1 MSRSIQSFSLLQ
13 LFASCSTPRTS
24 RGWIARWTVVLA
36 WLLVPAVLSAQAPTA
51 TPAPRATLTIDSLYA
66 SVRRAS
72 PALVAAD
79 ARARA
84 ARSRVAT
91 AGLPPDP
98 QLQLGWMNYM
108 LPSLAPMPTLGMT
121 QLQVMQ
127 MIPVAGQLGLA
138 RDIADARAR
147 AERARADDVWWEV
160 RARASGLFHQLYET
174 DGALGVMRETL
185 TLLDDIRR
193 SAEAMYRVGDGRQS
207 DVLRAQVEIA
217 RMTQDTLKMHAE
229 RSALA
234 AKLNA
239 LLDRGPDAS
248 VGAPQ
253 LAISSAELPT
263 LDALV
268 ALAAEARPMIAAV
281 AAETEAASRM
291 AVLAR
296 RELYPDLQLGVQLA
310 QGSGE
315 RMGSLM
321 IGASVPIFARRRQFR
336 ERDAADA
343 MRAMA
348 LADEAMVR
356 AETYGAIGVM
366 RAELERARR
375 LQVLYR
381 TTILPQAE
389 AAVASAHAAYRSG
402 QVDFMT
408 LLESRMA
415 VNTFRQELF
424 ALEADE
430 GRSWAELEMLI
441 GTELPSRGR
450 TP

>member
-1 MSRSIQSFSLLQ
+1 MSRSIPSSSLLQ
-13 LFASCSTPRTS
+13 RFASRFTTRTS
-24 RGWIARWTVVLA
+24 RDRIARWPVGLA
-36 WLLVPAVLSAQAPTA
+36 LLLAPALLAAQAPTA
-51 TPAPRATLTIDSLYA
+51 IAAPHATLTIDSLYA
-66 SVRRAS
+66 QVRRAS

-91 AGLPPDP
+91 AGVPPDP
-98 QLQLGWMNYM
+98 QIQLGWMNYM

-138 RDIADARAR
+138 RDIAHARAQ
-147 AERARADDVWWEV
+147 AERARADDVWWEI
-160 RARASGLFHQLYET
+160 RARAAGLFHRLYET

-185 TLLDDIRR
+185 GLLDDIRR

-217 RMTQDTLKMHAE
+217 RMTQDTLMMQAE

-239 LLDRGPDAS
+239 LLDRSPDAS
-248 VGAPQ
+248 IGAAQ
-253 LAISSAELPT
+253 LAMASPELPT

-268 ALAAEARPMIAAV
+268 ARAAEHRPMIAAA

-291 AVLAR
+291 SVLAR
-296 RELYPDLQLGVQLA
+296 RELYPDLQLGVQLG
-310 QGSGE
+310 QRSGE
-315 RMGSLM
+315 AMGSLM
-321 IGASVPIFARRRQFR
+321 IGASVPIFARRRQLP
-336 ERDAADA
+336 ERDIADA

-348 LADEAMVR
+348 RADEAMVR
-356 AETYGAIGVM
+356 AETYGEIGVM

-415 VNTFRQELF
+415 VNSFRQELF